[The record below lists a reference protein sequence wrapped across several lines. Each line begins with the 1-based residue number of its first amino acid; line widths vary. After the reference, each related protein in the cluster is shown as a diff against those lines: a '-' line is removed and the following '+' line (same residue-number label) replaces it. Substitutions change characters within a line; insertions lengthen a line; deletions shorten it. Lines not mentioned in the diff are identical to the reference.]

1 MSSAED
7 RVCRDVADPL
17 NGTKGRRAFC
27 PVTGAF

>member
-17 NGTKGRRAFC
+17 NGTKGRRAF
-27 PVTGAF
+27 VQ